1 MYLTNK
7 RKGLMD
13 YLKMEHCKSQHFVV
27 CQNLHKVRAFV
38 FLYKCVL
45 CNMSFL
51 FDWANTV
58 KEKGFWKDATQLK
71 TIRTPHQVCFLQF
84 WGLCCLHQFHYI
96 FIFFLSVPCNQPL
109 VFTFTVIHEAKHLC
123 LPIPWQLPLMPLLLF
138 LVQ

>member
-1 MYLTNK
+1 
-7 RKGLMD
+7 MD

-58 KEKGFWKDATQLK
+58 KKKGF
-71 TIRTPHQVCFLQF
+71 
-84 WGLCCLHQFHYI
+84 
-96 FIFFLSVPCNQPL
+96 
-109 VFTFTVIHEAKHLC
+109 
-123 LPIPWQLPLMPLLLF
+123 
-138 LVQ
+138 

>member
-1 MYLTNK
+1 
-7 RKGLMD
+7 MD

-27 CQNLHKVRAFV
+27 CQSLNKVRAFV

-45 CNMSFL
+45 YNMPFL
-51 FDWANTV
+51 FDWANTG

-71 TIRTPHQVCFLQF
+71 TIRTPHQVCFLTV
-84 WGLCCLHQFHYI
+84 LRALLPSSVSLYFHL
-96 FIFFLSVPCNQPL
+96 FLSVPCNQPL
-109 VFTFTVIHEAKHLC
+109 VFTSNVIHEAKHLC